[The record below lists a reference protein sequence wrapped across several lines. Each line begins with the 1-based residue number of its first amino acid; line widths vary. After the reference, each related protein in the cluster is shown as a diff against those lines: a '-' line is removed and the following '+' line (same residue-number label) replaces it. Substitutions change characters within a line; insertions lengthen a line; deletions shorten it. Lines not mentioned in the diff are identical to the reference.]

1 MSKSMITAG
10 IDSGSRTVK
19 CILWDGS
26 KIIGKSRVD
35 AGLNPQA
42 TAKQVMEEVCAWA
55 NVTPAEIQAICAT
68 GYGRARINATHR
80 VTEIT
85 CHARGLAHYLPTA
98 KSAIEIGGQDSKV
111 LRLGSHGK
119 VEDFAMNDRCAAGT
133 GRFLEVVAARLGCTL
148 EHLGHLAQDST
159 DPAPISSMCV
169 VFAESEII
177 GLIAAGAQPGN
188 IVAGVFNAI
197 ATRVT
202 ALAGRLLTQPT
213 AFTGGVALIPGMQ
226 ESLTKT
232 CGSRVLIPEDP
243 LYTGALGA
251 AIIAGERSRSL

>member
-1 MSKSMITAG
+1 MTAG
-10 IDSGSRTVK
+10 IDSGSRSVK
-19 CILWDGS
+19 CVLWDGS

-35 AGLNPQA
+35 AGLNAQA

-55 NVTPAEIQAICAT
+55 NVAPEEVRAICAT
-68 GYGRARINATHR
+68 GYGRTRIAATHR
-80 VTEIT
+80 ITEIT
-85 CHARGLAHYLPTA
+85 CHARGIAHCLPTV

-111 LRLGSHGK
+111 LRLGTQGK

-133 GRFLEVVAARLGCTL
+133 GRFLEVVAARLDCTL
-148 EHLGHLAQDST
+148 EHLGHLAQSST

-202 ALAGRLLTQPT
+202 ALAGRLLTQPI

-226 ESLTKT
+226 EALAKA
-232 CGSRVLIPEDP
+232 CGSEVLIPKDP

-251 AIIAGERSRSL
+251 AMIAGERSRTL